1 MSGKAPGIGPKLD
14 DEFQRRGDVGGGRR
28 TIHEAFRRR
37 GPTAVQVVRCLSD
50 EVSRWLAEYPIAK
63 KYCPKLSEMGL
74 TDPRLLDEAL
84 LPDK

>member
-1 MSGKAPGIGPKLD
+1 M
-14 DEFQRRGDVGGGRR
+14 
-28 TIHEAFRRR
+28 
-37 GPTAVQVVRCLSD
+37 SD

-74 TDPRLLDEAL
+74 NEPRLLDEAL